1 MYNIYICTIIPGLNS
16 TLFMN
21 YIHPIQYMFTVQMVQ
36 INIWP
41 TKNISETQFL
51 AVSHPSRTKPGLLFN
66 DDVHQLWQGS
76 SGVVLVGL
84 SGSSTHLRSQISSGI
99 EAKSLQK
106 NVISSSENH
115 IKTHPNAYLFLWNPW
130 NRMFFHER
138 FHFFFGSLGK
148 TWKGFHLCAWGRSKS
163 TPKGAFLSTKSWQ
176 KGDPKKLEGTFS
188 WHDGIRWRGYHG
200 YIRGDP

>member
-1 MYNIYICTIIPGLNS
+1 MYHY
-16 TLFMN
+16 
-21 YIHPIQYMFTVQMVQ
+21 
-36 INIWP
+36 
-41 TKNISETQFL
+41 
-51 AVSHPSRTKPGLLFN
+51 SRTKFHFVYELHTSNPIHVYGSNGSNQHLTNKKYLRNSVLGSFSSHRTKAGLLFN

-115 IKTHPNAYLFLWNPW
+115 KNPKCVSFPLKSMKQNVFPREVPLFFLAPLEK
-130 NRMFFHER
+130 HGKASISVPEGVASPLQKVR
-138 FHFFFGSLGK
+138 FCPPSPDK
-148 TWKGFHLCAWGRSKS
+148 RR
-163 TPKGAFLSTKSWQ
+163 
-176 KGDPKKLEGTFS
+176 PKKVGGDIFMT
-188 WHDGIRWRGYHG
+188 WWIRWRGYHG